1 MNAKNKSTLLAKLEK
16 SKKAVLKRIAEDLK
30 SAESYE
36 TANAAHSSHSS
47 SPTNKGHTSYVS
59 ALRLK

>member
-1 MNAKNKSTLLAKLEK
+1 MDAKNKSMLLAKLEK

-36 TANAAHSSHSS
+36 TAHANHSSHASGFG
-47 SPTNKGHTSYVS
+47 KGHTSYVS